1 MPASPSNKRRNAA
14 VACFRWFSSWVEKVM
29 HLWLKLQVS
38 HRGGKYSLER
48 LLALEEYTRT
58 TSIYRVI
65 LVCFGTP
72 LPMMT
77 LVVAQELVPLQD
89 PSEGSL
95 ANYGFW
101 IRASLLTAVIAHT
114 AAVQFHYLVDRVK
127 ISQTQ
132 CVAIAC
138 CVGSTFP
145 VLMMHIAAMIV
156 FPIPFIPIL
165 TFPVFYVLL
174 IISFRVVAGKGF
186 FRDAAADMD
195 QTIRFVK
202 YISCQVLLI
211 IVYPAYQAL
220 FSVAVATNHEL
231 VVMLMLP
238 IIKSLIKY
246 LLLRMTTDLTPESV
260 IFTVDFFNA
269 LYLATSMQRAT
280 STTTIVTFVAL
291 DMFHLVF
298 GLYGHF
304 RRTSSI
310 QGRLREVVGGCD
322 QGNLLTAIALLCRKP
337 DIFARQ
343 VRSGIQ
349 LHSSLS
355 YRLPDATQQ
364 LLNVL
369 GEIKSS
375 RSCRHRSHS
384 IHPST
389 PQFFIVVP
397 HSFVQTHGLAR
408 VHPVVPT
415 KADESA
421 FILQETL
428 ETMFTSECHVLT
440 EYLESIIPVL
450 YGCFVLM
457 IVRLPNAKYHLD
469 LEGIT
474 RENATTTVHS
484 VFVLAALVHRTRSRD
499 AAKLWGE
506 SLLPPGVRL
515 GDPNDADPR

>member
-1 MPASPSNKRRNAA
+1 
-14 VACFRWFSSWVEKVM
+14 
-29 HLWLKLQVS
+29 
-38 HRGGKYSLER
+38 
-48 LLALEEYTRT
+48 
-58 TSIYRVI
+58 
-65 LVCFGTP
+65 
-72 LPMMT
+72 MMT

-246 LLLRMTTDLTPESV
+246 LLLRMTTHMEDLTPESV

-355 YRLPDATQQ
+355 YRLPDGTQQ

-484 VFVLAALVHRTRSRD
+484 VFVLAAL
-499 AAKLWGE
+499 E
-506 SLLPPGVRL
+506 LLSFIVLAVVMQRNCG
-515 GDPNDADPR
+515 